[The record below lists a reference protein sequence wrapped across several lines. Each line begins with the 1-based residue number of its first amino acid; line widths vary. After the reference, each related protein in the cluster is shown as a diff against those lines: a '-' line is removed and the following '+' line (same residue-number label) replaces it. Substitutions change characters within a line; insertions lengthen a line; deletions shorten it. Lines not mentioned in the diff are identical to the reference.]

1 MHHAAV
7 NAELARLRHSHA
19 VAAAER
25 RDVPEAE
32 SPDPSDTAF
41 FDTLLRLATKLLPE
55 LHSPLPPST
64 PVHHSA

>member
-25 RDVPEAE
+25 RDVAQGEPPE
-32 SPDPSDTAF
+32 SPDMAF

-55 LHSPLPPST
+55 LHGPVPPSV
-64 PVHHSA
+64 PIRHST